1 MARKI
6 TPQQIKESEERLLKL
21 KQDYK
26 EQEQREQIRRDK
38 ILITTIRNV
47 FKNVDDNAIIEQ
59 LKNIPHSKVIARLVE
74 VENKIANAEKGNT
87 IPKEEYNSLKKE
99 RHDLIIKLQ

>member
-59 LKNIPHSKVIARLVE
+59 LKNIPDGKVIARLVE